1 MFKIFIYSDANYKLM
16 KMKKISKYI
25 SFWISFSVLFLI
37 ISTTVLGSP
46 YPSKKGCSFDKNY
59 IIEMIEQINETR
71 VLYFYEK
78 LMMFGVR
85 YTGTQ
90 NCSMAGD
97 WIYEEFDKMG
107 LDVEFHQ
114 WEYRKFEDRNVIATL
129 HGNDS
134 SSNAIFI
141 ICAHYDTVENSP
153 GANDDGSGV
162 VAILSIAEI
171 LSKYSFNHTIQFIAF
186 SGEEVGTYGSFNYA
200 RDVYNR
206 GDNIVAVL
214 NLDIIGYAE
223 TTQGGRIL
231 RYFHE
236 EPSTWIAEFAQKIS
250 TKYIDIIDMT
260 VENLPN
266 YPGADNQAFV
276 DYGYDGVWIA
286 QHDPNR
292 VGHSP
297 DDTLENINIT
307 YHIKATKLML
317 AVLTELAIRPIK
329 IQVILH
335 TPLEGTGYINNHPV
349 IKLSFPN
356 FYFLRLRGIT
366 LVIGRAMASAE
377 VICDENVRYVIFSI
391 NNVFTYWD
399 DEPPYEWE
407 IQGKFYPLI
416 GRHNL
421 KVFAIS
427 ESGEMDTDEM
437 EIIFLTL
444 SYQYGKW

>member
-1 MFKIFIYSDANYKLM
+1 M
-16 KMKKISKYI
+16 KMKKISKYV
-25 SFWISFSVLFLI
+25 SFWICISVLLLLLSPNSI
-37 ISTTVLGSP
+37 GIPYTST
-46 YPSKKGCSFDKNY
+46 KGDSFDNNF
-59 IIEMIEQINETR
+59 IIELIEQINETR
-71 VLYFYEK
+71 VLYFYEN
-78 LMMFGVR
+78 LLSFGVR
-85 YTGTQ
+85 YTGTE
-90 NCSMAGD
+90 NCSRAGD
-97 WIYEEFDKMG
+97 WIYEEFDKMD
-107 LDVEFHQ
+107 LDVEFHP
-114 WEYRKFEDRNVIATL
+114 WEQRKFEDRNVIAT
-129 HGNDS
+129 HPGNDS

-141 ICAHYDTVENSP
+141 ICAHYDTFKNSP

-162 VAILSIAEI
+162 VATLVIAEI

-200 RDVYNR
+200 RDAYNR
-206 GDNIVAVL
+206 GDNIVAIL

-223 TTQGGRIL
+223 TTQGGRII

-236 EPSTWIAEFAQKIS
+236 EPSTWIGEFAQEIS
-250 TKYIDIIDMT
+250 TKYLDIIDMT
-260 VENLPN
+260 VENIPN

-297 DDTLENINIT
+297 NDTLENINIT

-329 IQVILH
+329 IQVILR
-335 TPLEGTGYINNHPV
+335 TPLEGRGYFYNHPI

-366 LVIGRAMASAE
+366 FVLGRAMANAE
-377 VICDENVRYVIFSI
+377 VICDENIRYVIFAI

-399 DEPPYEWE
+399 REPPYEWK

-421 KVFAIS
+421 KVYAIS

-437 EIIFLTL
+437 DIIFLSL

>member
-1 MFKIFIYSDANYKLM
+1 M
-16 KMKKISKYI
+16 KNILKYI
-25 SFWISFSVLFLI
+25 SLGVCCSILFLM
-37 ISTTVLGSP
+37 ISPTPLGHP
-46 YPSKKGCSFDKNY
+46 DPPNNVCSFDDHN
-59 IIEMIEQINETR
+59 IIEMINQVNESR
-71 VLYFYEK
+71 VTYFYER

-85 YTGTQ
+85 YTGTP

-97 WIYEEFDKMG
+97 WIYDEFLQMG
-107 LDVEFHQ
+107 LDVEFQH
-114 WEYRKFEDRNVIATL
+114 WKHRKFESRNVIATL
-129 HGNDS
+129 PGDDPS
-134 SSNAIFI
+134 TNAIFI
-141 ICAHYDTVENSP
+141 LCAHYDTVINSP

-162 VAILSIAEI
+162 VAILTIAEI
-171 LSKYSFNHTIQFIAF
+171 LSKYSFNHTIQFIVF
-186 SGEEVGTYGSFNYA
+186 SGEEVGTYGSFHYA
-200 RDVYNR
+200 RDAYNR
-206 GDNIVAVL
+206 GDNIIAVL

-236 EPSTWIAEFAQKIS
+236 EPSTWIAEYAQTIS
-250 TKYIDIIDMT
+250 TKYLNIIDMT

-317 AVLTELAIRPIK
+317 AVLTELAIRPIP
-329 IQVILH
+329 IQVILRS
-335 TPLEGTGYINNHPV
+335 PLEGTGYINNHPV
-349 IKLSFPN
+349 IKLSFADS
-356 FYFLRLRGIT
+356 YFQRLRGIT
-366 LVIGRAMASAE
+366 LVIGRAMACAE
-377 VICDENVRYVIFSI
+377 VICKENVRYVIFSI
-391 NNVFTYWD
+391 NDVFTFWD
-399 DEPPYEWE
+399 DEPPYEWK

-416 GRHNL
+416 GRHKL
-421 KVFAIS
+421 KVFAYS
-427 ESGEMDTDEM
+427 ESGELDTDEM
-437 EIIFLTL
+437 EIIFFTL

>member
-1 MFKIFIYSDANYKLM
+1 M

-25 SFWISFSVLFLI
+25 SSWICISVLLLLLSPNSI
-37 ISTTVLGSP
+37 GIPDTSTIGD
-46 YPSKKGCSFDKNY
+46 SFDNNF
-59 IIEMIEQINETR
+59 IIELIEQINETR
-71 VLYFYEK
+71 VLYFYEN
-78 LMMFGVR
+78 LMSFGVR
-85 YTGTQ
+85 YTGTE
-90 NCSMAGD
+90 NCSRAGD
-97 WIYEEFDKMG
+97 WIYEEFDKMD
-107 LDVEFHQ
+107 LDVEFHP
-114 WEYRKFEDRNVIATL
+114 WEQKKFEDRNVIAT
-129 HGNDS
+129 HPGIDS

-141 ICAHYDTVENSP
+141 ICAHYDTVKKSP

-162 VAILSIAEI
+162 VATLAIAEI

-200 RDVYNR
+200 REAYNR

-236 EPSTWIAEFAQKIS
+236 EPSTWIGEFAQEIS
-250 TKYIDIIDMT
+250 TKYLDIIDMT
-260 VENLPN
+260 VENIPN
-266 YPGADNQAFV
+266 YPGADHQAFV

-297 DDTLENINIT
+297 NDTLANINIT

-329 IQVILH
+329 IQVILR
-335 TPLEGTGYINNHPV
+335 TPLEGMGYIYNHPV
-349 IKLSFPN
+349 IKLSFPRC
-356 FYFLRLRGIT
+356 YFLRLRGIT
-366 LVIGRAMASAE
+366 FVLGRAMANAE
-377 VICDENVRYVIFSI
+377 VICDENIRYVIFAI

-399 DEPPYEWE
+399 REPPYEWK
-407 IQGKFYPLI
+407 IQGKFYPLM
-416 GRHNL
+416 GRHTL
-421 KVFAIS
+421 KVYAIS

-437 EIIFLTL
+437 DIIFLSL

>member
-1 MFKIFIYSDANYKLM
+1 ME
-16 KMKKISKYI
+16 KISKYI
-25 SFWISFSVLFLI
+25 SFWVCFSMIFLI
-37 ISTTVLGSP
+37 VSVSTLGS
-46 YPSKKGCSFDKNY
+46 SNISVKECSFDKNY

-71 VLYFYEK
+71 ILYFYEK
-78 LMMFGVR
+78 LMTFGVR

-97 WIYEEFDKMG
+97 WIHDEFDQMD
-107 LDVEFHQ
+107 LDTEFHY
-114 WEYRKFEDRNVIATL
+114 WEYREFEDRNVIATL

-134 SSNAIFI
+134 FSNAIFI
-141 ICAHYDTVENSP
+141 ICAHYDTFANSP
-153 GANDDGSGV
+153 GANDDGSGI
-162 VAILSIAEI
+162 VAMLTIAEI

-200 RDVYNR
+200 RDAYNR
-206 GDNIVAVL
+206 GDNIIAVL
-214 NLDIIGYAE
+214 NLDIIGFAE
-223 TTQGGRIL
+223 TTQGGKIL

-250 TKYIDIIDMT
+250 IKYIDIIDMT
-260 VENLPN
+260 VESLPN

-317 AVLTELAIRPIK
+317 AVLSEMAIQPIK
-329 IQVILH
+329 IQVILR

-356 FYFLRLRGIT
+356 QYWTRLRGIT
-366 LVIGRAMASAE
+366 LIIGRAIASAE
-377 VICDENVRYVIFSI
+377 VISDENIRYVIFSI
-391 NNVFTYWD
+391 NNVFTFWD
-399 DEPPYEWE
+399 EEPPYEWKIE
-407 IQGKFYPLI
+407 GKFYPLI
-416 GRHNL
+416 GRNKL
-421 KVFAIS
+421 KVSAIS

-437 EIIFLTL
+437 EIIFFTL
-444 SYQYGKW
+444 SYQYGK

>member
-1 MFKIFIYSDANYKLM
+1 M
-16 KMKKISKYI
+16 KMKKISKYF
-25 SFWISFSVLFLI
+25 SFWIY
-37 ISTTVLGSP
+37 ISILLLLLSP
-46 YPSKKGCSFDKNY
+46 NTIGIPYTPTKGDSFDNNF
-59 IIEMIEQINETR
+59 IIELIEQINETR

-78 LMMFGVR
+78 LMLFGIR
-85 YTGTQ
+85 YTGTE

-97 WIYEEFDKMG
+97 WIYEEFDKMD
-107 LDVEFHQ
+107 LDVEFHH
-114 WEYRKFEDRNVIATL
+114 WEQRKYKDRNVIAT
-129 HGNDS
+129 HPGNDS

-141 ICAHYDTVENSP
+141 ICAHYDTFKISP
-153 GANDDGSGV
+153 GANDDASGV
-162 VAILSIAEI
+162 VATLVIAEI

-200 RDVYNR
+200 REAYNR

-236 EPSTWIAEFAQKIS
+236 EPSTWIGEFAQEIS
-250 TKYIDIIDMT
+250 TKYLDIIDMT
-260 VENLPN
+260 VENIPN

-297 DDTLENINIT
+297 NDTLENINIT

-317 AVLTELAIRPIK
+317 AVLTELAMRPIK
-329 IQVILH
+329 IQVILR
-335 TPLEGTGYINNHPV
+335 TPLEGRGYINNHPV
-349 IKLSFPN
+349 IKLSFPD

-366 LVIGRAMASAE
+366 FVLGRAIASAE
-377 VICDENVRYVIFSI
+377 VICDENIRYVIFAI

-399 DEPPYEWE
+399 REPPYEWK

-421 KVFAIS
+421 KVCAIS
-427 ESGEMDTDEM
+427 ESGDMDTDEM
-437 EIIFLTL
+437 DIIFLSL